1 MKQTETDRQLIEEI
15 LGGRVDA
22 FNLLVWRWERP
33 LFNFLL
39 RFTGERELAQDICQ
53 EAFLQSYVQLKD
65 LREKEKFASW
75 LFRIAVNLCN
85 SDRRRPALPIDDRAE
100 LGYVANPNQSGGRDI
115 ELTVRTLISRLRPEH
130 RAVVILKV
138 FYGFRFDEMST
149 ILNCPVSTVKSRLY
163 KAFEQ
168 LRAALQSGP
177 QHSDS

>member
-1 MKQTETDRQLIEEI
+1 MKETDTDRQLVEEI
-15 LGGRVDA
+15 LGGRVEA

-53 EAFLQSYVQLKD
+53 DAFLRSYVQLKH

-85 SDRRRPALPIDDRAE
+85 SDRRRPVLPIDDSAE
-100 LGYVANPNQSGGRDI
+100 LSYVAAGDRDGGR
-115 ELTVRTLISRLRPEH
+115 EMQLTVRSLISRLPPDH

-138 FYGFRFDEMST
+138 YCGFHFDEMAT

-168 LRAALQSGP
+168 LRTALQSGP
-177 QHSDS
+177 LHSKP